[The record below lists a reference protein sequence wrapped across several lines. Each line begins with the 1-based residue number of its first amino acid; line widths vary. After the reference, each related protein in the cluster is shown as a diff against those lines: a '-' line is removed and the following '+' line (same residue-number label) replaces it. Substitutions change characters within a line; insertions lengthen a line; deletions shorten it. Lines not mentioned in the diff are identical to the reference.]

1 MLLPDRETRKKKG
14 VYMFRDKAGNVA
26 VGKIIALITVLVV
39 VLVVLGGSIVV
50 VEAGRTGVVL
60 TFGKV
65 SPVVMQEGIHLK
77 MPFAQNV
84 VTINNRIVKTEVTTE
99 AFSKDLQTVS
109 SVIAVNY
116 HVNKSSSAE
125 IYKQV
130 GLGYEDVLVMPA
142 INEVLKAVT
151 ANYTAQ
157 QLVSQR
163 NDVSVLLDESLNA
176 KLNEYGIV
184 IDDLNIIN
192 WDFSEEYISAIE
204 AKQVAEQNLIK
215 TRTEQEQALVIANTE
230 AQKQVIAAQAEADKI
245 KILADATASSNQ
257 TIALSL
263 SDILIRYELLQKWNG
278 ELPKVTGGASTF
290 TDISGLLQ

>member
-1 MLLPDRETRKKKG
+1 M
-14 VYMFRDKAGNVA
+14 
-26 VGKIIALITVLVV
+26 
-39 VLVVLGGSIVV
+39 
-50 VEAGRTGVVL
+50 
-60 TFGKV
+60 
-65 SPVVMQEGIHLK
+65 
-77 MPFAQNV
+77 
-84 VTINNRIVKTEVTTE
+84 KTEVTTE

-109 SVIAVNY
+109 SIIAVNY
-116 HVNKSSSAE
+116 HINKTASAD

-130 GLGYEDVLVMPA
+130 GLGYEDVLVMPS

-163 NDVSVLLDESLNA
+163 NEVSVLLDDNLNA
-176 KLNEYGIV
+176 KLNPYGIV

-245 KILADATASSNQ
+245 KLLADATASSNK
-257 TIALSL
+257 TIAESL
-263 SDILIRYELLQKWNG
+263 SDILIRYELLQKWDG
-278 ELPKVTGGASTF
+278 QLPKVTGGASTF
-290 TDISGLLQ
+290 TDITGLLQ

>member
-1 MLLPDRETRKKKG
+1 
-14 VYMFRDKAGNVA
+14 MFRDKAGNVA

-245 KILADATASSNQ
+245 KLLADATASSNQ

>member
-1 MLLPDRETRKKKG
+1 
-14 VYMFRDKAGNVA
+14 MFRDKAGNVA

-39 VLVVLGGSIVV
+39 VLVLLGGSIVV

-84 VTINNRIVKTEVTTE
+84 ITINNRIVKTEVTTE

-130 GLGYEDVLVMPA
+130 GLGYEDVLVIPA

-163 NDVSVLLDESLNA
+163 NDLSVLLDESLNT

-245 KILADATASSNQ
+245 KLLADATASSNQ

>member
-1 MLLPDRETRKKKG
+1 
-14 VYMFRDKAGNVA
+14 MFRDKAGNFA
-26 VGKIIALITVLVV
+26 VGRAVAAAIVAFLLIIVLA
-39 VLVVLGGSIVV
+39 GSVVV
-50 VEAGRTGVVL
+50 VEAGQTGVVL
-60 TFGKV
+60 TFGRV
-65 SPVVMQEGIHLK
+65 SPVVLQEGIHFK
-77 MPFAQNV
+77 VPFAQNV
-84 VTINNRIVKTEVTTE
+84 IAINNRIVKTEVTTE

-109 SVIAVNY
+109 TVIAVNY
-116 HVNKSSSAE
+116 HINKSSSAE

-130 GLGYEDVLVMPA
+130 GLGYEDVLVVPA

-157 QLVSQR
+157 QLVSTR
-163 NDVSVLLDESLNA
+163 GEVSVLLDDNLNI

-184 IDDLNIIN
+184 VDDLNIIN
-192 WDFSEEYISAIE
+192 WDFTEEYISAIE

-245 KILADATASSNQ
+245 RLLADATAESNR
-257 TIALSL
+257 TIAESL
-263 SDILIRYELLQKWNG
+263 SDMLIRYELLQKWDG
-278 ELPKVTGGASTF
+278 QLPKVTGGASTF

>member
-1 MLLPDRETRKKKG
+1 
-14 VYMFRDKAGNVA
+14 MFRDKAGNIAIGRIVA
-26 VGKIIALITVLVV
+26 SAVILLLVLIVV
-39 VLVVLGGSIVV
+39 GGSMVV
-50 VEAGRTGVVL
+50 VEAGQTGVVL

-65 SPVVMQEGIHLK
+65 SPLVLEEGIHLK
-77 MPFAQNV
+77 IPFAQQV
-84 VTINNRIVKTEVTTE
+84 VMVNNRIVKTEVTTE

-116 HVNKSSSAE
+116 HINKSSSAE

-130 GLGYEDVLVMPA
+130 GLGYEDVLVMPS

-151 ANYTAQ
+151 AKYTAQ
-157 QLVSQR
+157 QLVSNR
-163 NDVSVLLDESLNA
+163 GEVSILLDETLNS
-176 KLNEYGIV
+176 KLNEYGIF

-192 WDFSEEYISAIE
+192 WDFSEEYITAIE

-245 KILADATASSNQ
+245 TLLAAANADSNRII
-257 TIALSL
+257 TESL
-263 SDILIRYELLQKWNG
+263 TDILIRYETLQKWNG
-278 ELPKVTGGASTF
+278 QLPQVTNGSNTLI
-290 TDISGLLQ
+290 DIGLGQ

>member
-1 MLLPDRETRKKKG
+1 
-14 VYMFRDKAGNVA
+14 MFRDKAGNIS
-26 VGKIIALITVLVV
+26 VGKIVGLAVIALIVLIVI
-39 VLVVLGGSIVV
+39 GGSAVV
-50 VEAGRTGVVL
+50 VEAGQTGVVL

-65 SPVVMQEGIHLK
+65 SPVVLQEGFHLK
-77 MPFAQNV
+77 VPFAQNV
-84 VTINNRIVKTEVTTE
+84 IMINNRIVKTEVTTE

-125 IYKQV
+125 VYKEV
-130 GLGYEDVLVMPA
+130 GLGFEDVLVIPA

-157 QLVSQR
+157 QLVSSR
-163 NDVSVLLDESLNA
+163 GDVSLLLDENLNT
-176 KLNEYGIV
+176 KLNEYGILV
-184 IDDLNIIN
+184 DDLNIIN
-192 WDFSEEYISAIE
+192 WDFSEEFITAIE

-245 KILADATASSNQ
+245 KLLADATSSSNR
-257 TIALSL
+257 TIADSL
-263 SDILIRYELLQKWNG
+263 TDMLIRYETLQKWDG
-278 ELPKVTGGASTF
+278 QLPKVTNGSNTLV
-290 TDISGLLQ
+290 DIGLGQ

>member
-1 MLLPDRETRKKKG
+1 M
-14 VYMFRDKAGNVA
+14 A
-26 VGKIIALITVLVV
+26 VGKIVGIVVALVLV
-39 VLVVLGGSIVV
+39 LIVLGGSIVV
-50 VEAGRTGVVL
+50 VEAGQSGVVL
-60 TFGKV
+60 TFGRV
-65 SPVVMQEGIHLK
+65 SPIVLQEGIHIK
-77 MPFAQNV
+77 VPFAQNV
-84 VTINNRIVKTEVTTE
+84 ITINNRIVKTEVTTE
-99 AFSKDLQTVS
+99 AFSKDLQTIS

-116 HVNKSSSAE
+116 HINKNASAE

-130 GLGYEDVLVMPA
+130 GLSYEDVLVMPA

-163 NDVSVLLDESLNA
+163 NDVSVLLDDNLNA

-192 WDFSEEYISAIE
+192 WDFSEEFISAIE

-245 KILADATASSNQ
+245 KLLANATAESNQ

-263 SDILIRYELLQKWNG
+263 SDILIRYELLQKWDG
-278 ELPKVTGGASTF
+278 QLPKVTGGASTF
-290 TDISGLLQ
+290 TDITGLLQ

>member
-1 MLLPDRETRKKKG
+1 
-14 VYMFRDKAGNVA
+14 MFRDKAGNIS
-26 VGKIIALITVLVV
+26 VGKIVGLAVIA
-39 VLVVLGGSIVV
+39 LVVLIVIGGSSVV
-50 VEAGRTGVVL
+50 VEAGQTGVVL

-65 SPVVMQEGIHLK
+65 SPVVLQEGFHLK
-77 MPFAQNV
+77 VPFAQNV
-84 VTINNRIVKTEVTTE
+84 IMINNRIVKTEVTTE

-125 IYKQV
+125 IYKEV
-130 GLGYEDVLVMPA
+130 GLGFEDVLVIPA

-157 QLVSQR
+157 QLVSSR
-163 NDVSVLLDESLNA
+163 GDVSLLLDENLNT
-176 KLNEYGIV
+176 KLNEYGILV
-184 IDDLNIIN
+184 DDLNIIN
-192 WDFSEEYISAIE
+192 WDFSEEFITAIE

-245 KILADATASSNQ
+245 KLLADATASSNT
-257 TIALSL
+257 TIASSL
-263 SDILIRYELLQKWNG
+263 TDILIRYETLQKWDG
-278 ELPKVTGGASTF
+278 QLPKVTDGSNTLV
-290 TDISGLLQ
+290 DIGLGQ